1 MNKLK
6 TLAAAFAAVSAL
18 AACGGGSSGSD
29 DDDSPAPGPAPASAP
44 GGLYVGYY
52 QEDPATNPEDPTPGA
67 FSLNLP
73 DTNSAFTGS
82 MFFTYVGCQTSNV
95 GEVAGTKTDGALSG
109 TWSGTIDGGAESGT
123 YSGSFQSATQS
134 YSGTYNTNGGK
145 KSRDIP
151 GCINYFIAPNG
162 TFEMFAVEAAVPA
175 GFTVQVAGRSISWSA
190 TSGAALTL
198 VYVLDRAVAQ
208 SGGGNPVRWQTVVSG
223 SSTNSAA
230 VPASVTLQAGTEYI
244 AVVGIGDAAAQRIA
258 FGSRRFT
265 P

>member
-1 MNKLK
+1 MNKFK

-18 AACGGGSSGSD
+18 AACGGGGSD

-73 DTNSAFTGS
+73 DTNSAFAGS

-95 GEVAGTKTDGALSG
+95 GTVAGTKTDGALSG
-109 TWSGTIDGGAESGT
+109 TWSGTIDGGAESGA
-123 YSGSFQSATQS
+123 YSGSFQTATQS
-134 YSGTYNTNGGK
+134 YSGTYTTDGGK
-145 KSRDIP
+145 KSRDIS

-175 GFTVQVAGRSISWSA
+175 GFTVQVAGRNISWSA

-198 VYVLDRAVAQ
+198 VYVLDRAAAQ
-208 SGGGNPVRWQTVVSG
+208 SGSGNPVRWQTVVIG
-223 SSTNSAA
+223 SSPNSAT
-230 VPASVTLQAGTEYI
+230 VPANVTLQAGTEYI
-244 AVVGIGDAAAQRIA
+244 AAVGIGDGAAQRIA

>member
-1 MNKLK
+1 MNKFK

-18 AACGGGSSGSD
+18 AACGGGGSD

-73 DTNSAFTGS
+73 DTNSAFAGS

-95 GEVAGTKTDGALSG
+95 GTVAGTKTDGALSG

-134 YSGTYNTNGGK
+134 YAGTYTTDGGK
-145 KSRDIP
+145 KSRDIA

-175 GFTVQVAGRSISWSA
+175 GFTVRVAGRSISWSA

-198 VYVLDRAVAQ
+198 VYVLDRAAAQ
-208 SGGGNPVRWQTVVSG
+208 SGSGNPVRWQTVVSG
-223 SSTNSAA
+223 SSTNSAV

>member
-1 MNKLK
+1 MNKFK

-18 AACGGGSSGSD
+18 AACGGGGGSD

-73 DTNSAFTGS
+73 DTNSAFAGS

-95 GEVAGTKTDGALSG
+95 GTVAGTKTDGALSG

-134 YSGTYNTNGGK
+134 YSGTYTTDGGK
-145 KSRDIP
+145 KSRDIS

-198 VYVLDRAVAQ
+198 VYVLDRAAAQ
-208 SGGGNPVRWQTVVSG
+208 SGSGNPVRWQTVVIG
-223 SSTNSAA
+223 SSPNSAT
-230 VPASVTLQAGTEYI
+230 VPANVTLQAGTEYI
-244 AVVGIGDAAAQRIA
+244 AAVGIGDGAAQRIA